1 MKKFIIEKWTP
12 DKPDSQGPTLTK
24 SDQMIVDQRLE
35 SLETFILDIC
45 TRYLLLDDIDNK
57 DLFSAEQVAI
67 TELPQEFDL
76 FSDNEEPNHY
86 NRHCTWETWEE
97 DMIRYDPTERGFGEF
112 FVYAS
117 SHWLEHFGAI
127 TVEPLPSLASIMN
140 LCQVGSIR
148 FRNWTQQNCRPGC
161 TMTAR
166 FRFDSSLYDPLSITS
181 LYGSEAMLP
190 DMLETSDFD
199 KDKFLRNPAMEAA
212 DQIFQWGDISRLR
225 ILFLDDKLGHQ
236 LQNLGFFRF
245 VIKMW
250 NDPYINHH
258 NWDPAFDLVEY
269 VSDKM
274 VQEQWGNELLCVAA
288 GAGCMPII
296 QRLMTSA
303 QHNAELGCELLRE
316 FRPEQWSTFGK
327 PTHQSI
333 GEAVMGNH
341 IDVVEYLLS
350 ENDIEAHLR
359 YRNSR
364 GENVL
369 HLASRLCNPEN
380 VPPFDSP
387 FPRRYPSSRQSRRH
401 SPSADYHEFLGFTK
415 PV

>member
-1 MKKFIIEKWTP
+1 M
-12 DKPDSQGPTLTK
+12 
-24 SDQMIVDQRLE
+24 
-35 SLETFILDIC
+35 DIC
-45 TRYLLLDDIDNK
+45 TRYLLLDDIDNR

-148 FRNWTQQNCRPGC
+148 FRNWTQQKNCRPGY

-181 LYGSEAMLP
+181 LYGSEAMLR
-190 DMLETSDFD
+190 DMLENSDFD

-236 LQNLGFFRF
+236 LRNLGFFRL
-245 VIKMW
+245 VIKIW
-250 NDPYINHH
+250 NDPYI
-258 NWDPAFDLVEY
+258 
-269 VSDKM
+269 
-274 VQEQWGNELLCVAA
+274 
-288 GAGCMPII
+288 
-296 QRLMTSA
+296 
-303 QHNAELGCELLRE
+303 
-316 FRPEQWSTFGK
+316 
-327 PTHQSI
+327 
-333 GEAVMGNH
+333 
-341 IDVVEYLLS
+341 
-350 ENDIEAHLR
+350 
-359 YRNSR
+359 
-364 GENVL
+364 
-369 HLASRLCNPEN
+369 
-380 VPPFDSP
+380 
-387 FPRRYPSSRQSRRH
+387 
-401 SPSADYHEFLGFTK
+401 
-415 PV
+415 